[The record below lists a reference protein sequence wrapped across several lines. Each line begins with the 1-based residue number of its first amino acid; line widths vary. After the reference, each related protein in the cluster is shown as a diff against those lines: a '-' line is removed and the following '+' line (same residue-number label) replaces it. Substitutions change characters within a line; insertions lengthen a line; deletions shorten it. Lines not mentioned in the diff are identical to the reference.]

1 MTQLATD
8 LRFGLRLLRASP
20 LTTIAAIVSLGL
32 GIGGTT
38 VMFSAVDAVLL
49 RPLPYEQADRLVR
62 VYASSALGSRIDLSP
77 GDFQDYRLAESFEG
91 VAAMDAATMTLTG
104 DGSPEQV
111 RAQWVSGN
119 LFAVLGTPALA
130 GRTFLPAED
139 RPGSAPAA
147 MIGEGLWK
155 RRYGGQ
161 PAILGQTITVAG
173 HAIEVVGIVPASFQ
187 LDRTTDL
194 WLLGDRGVPRYS
206 RIPGDLAQNR
216 DIHTIEAIG
225 RLRPGVTMAAAQ
237 QELSAIAARLAR
249 EYPQWNTGWS
259 AGVEPLQ
266 ASIVGDTWRIL
277 VLLLAAVGLMLLIA
291 AVNVANLLLVRTQ
304 ARTLELTM
312 RAALGAD
319 RGRLAAQVLAESL
332 LLAAFGGLLGL
343 LVATWGVELLVR
355 LAPPGLPR
363 IDEIAVNGRV
373 FAFALVATAATGVGF
388 GLWPAWRASRT
399 SLARVLGDESRG
411 TVGRARRRAQFA
423 LVGGELAVAQVL
435 LVGAG
440 LLLASLSRLLAVDP
454 GFDPRGL
461 VAVDV
466 SLPGTK
472 YSDPARKVEFHRAV
486 VTGLTGLPD
495 TTEVA
500 MAMRAPMSRT
510 IDRGVRIE
518 GRPVPRPGQMP
529 TMSYQ
534 TVSDRYFA
542 VTGVPIVRGRAFTPR
557 DDEGG
562 GPVVIVNE
570 AFVRRY
576 FPGEDPVGRRIG
588 YGDPEHAKYWRTIV
602 GIARDTRER
611 IAAAPEPLAYAP
623 AAQDREPWNAG
634 SYLVKS
640 SLPATAVG
648 ERVRQAVLA
657 VDPDQPVGRVR
668 AIEDDMR
675 ASIAIERFTALL
687 ATLFAGL
694 ALVLAAVGT
703 FGVMSHVVASRTRE
717 LGVRLA
723 LGATRRDIVR
733 LVVGQAARLV
743 VVAVVVGLLA
753 STVLG
758 GWLRTLLYEIVPGDP
773 GALAAAA
780 SILVATALAASYL
793 PVRRALAADP
803 MVSLRR

>member
-49 RPLPYEQADRLVR
+49 RPLPYEHADRLVR

-161 PAILGQTITVAG
+161 PGILGQTITVAG

-486 VTGLTGLPD
+486 VTGLTGLPG
-495 TTEVA
+495 TTDVA

-529 TMSYQ
+529 INV
-534 TVSDRYFA
+534 VSDRQRSLL
-542 VTGVPIVRGRAFTPR
+542 RGHRCSDRARPR
-557 DDEGG
+557 LHA
-562 GPVVIVNE
+562 P
-570 AFVRRY
+570 RR
-576 FPGEDPVGRRIG
+576 
-588 YGDPEHAKYWRTIV
+588 
-602 GIARDTRER
+602 
-611 IAAAPEPLAYAP
+611 
-623 AAQDREPWNAG
+623 
-634 SYLVKS
+634 
-640 SLPATAVG
+640 
-648 ERVRQAVLA
+648 
-657 VDPDQPVGRVR
+657 
-668 AIEDDMR
+668 
-675 ASIAIERFTALL
+675 
-687 ATLFAGL
+687 
-694 ALVLAAVGT
+694 
-703 FGVMSHVVASRTRE
+703 
-717 LGVRLA
+717 
-723 LGATRRDIVR
+723 
-733 LVVGQAARLV
+733 
-743 VVAVVVGLLA
+743 
-753 STVLG
+753 
-758 GWLRTLLYEIVPGDP
+758 
-773 GALAAAA
+773 
-780 SILVATALAASYL
+780 
-793 PVRRALAADP
+793 
-803 MVSLRR
+803 

>member
-1 MTQLATD
+1 MTPLATD

-49 RPLPYEQADRLVR
+49 RPLPYEHADRLVR

-161 PAILGQTITVAG
+161 PGILGQTITVAG

-486 VTGLTGLPD
+486 VTGLTGLPG
-495 TTEVA
+495 TTERGDGDARTDVPHHRSR
-500 MAMRAPMSRT
+500 RAH
-510 IDRGVRIE
+510 RGPA
-518 GRPVPRPGQMP
+518 RPAPWPDADNV
-529 TMSYQ
+529 
-534 TVSDRYFA
+534 VSDRQRSLL
-542 VTGVPIVRGRAFTPR
+542 RGHRCSDRARPR
-557 DDEGG
+557 LHA
-562 GPVVIVNE
+562 P
-570 AFVRRY
+570 RR
-576 FPGEDPVGRRIG
+576 
-588 YGDPEHAKYWRTIV
+588 
-602 GIARDTRER
+602 
-611 IAAAPEPLAYAP
+611 
-623 AAQDREPWNAG
+623 
-634 SYLVKS
+634 
-640 SLPATAVG
+640 
-648 ERVRQAVLA
+648 
-657 VDPDQPVGRVR
+657 
-668 AIEDDMR
+668 
-675 ASIAIERFTALL
+675 
-687 ATLFAGL
+687 
-694 ALVLAAVGT
+694 
-703 FGVMSHVVASRTRE
+703 
-717 LGVRLA
+717 
-723 LGATRRDIVR
+723 
-733 LVVGQAARLV
+733 
-743 VVAVVVGLLA
+743 
-753 STVLG
+753 
-758 GWLRTLLYEIVPGDP
+758 
-773 GALAAAA
+773 
-780 SILVATALAASYL
+780 
-793 PVRRALAADP
+793 
-803 MVSLRR
+803 

>member
-1 MTQLATD
+1 MTPLASD

-49 RPLPYEQADRLVR
+49 RPLPYEHADRLVR

-161 PAILGQTITVAG
+161 PGILGQTITVAG

-319 RGRLAAQVLAESL
+319 RGRLAAQVLVESL

-363 IDEIAVNGRV
+363 IDEIAINGRV
-373 FAFALVATAATGVGF
+373 FAFALVSTAATGVGF

-486 VTGLTGLPD
+486 VTGLTGLPG

-529 TMSYQ
+529 TC
-534 TVSDRYFA
+534 
-542 VTGVPIVRGRAFTPR
+542 
-557 DDEGG
+557 
-562 GPVVIVNE
+562 
-570 AFVRRY
+570 
-576 FPGEDPVGRRIG
+576 RIR
-588 YGDPEHAKYWRTIV
+588 PSA
-602 GIARDTRER
+602 IATSRSQVFRSC
-611 IAAAPEPLAYAP
+611 AAAPS
-623 AAQDREPWNAG
+623 R
-634 SYLVKS
+634 
-640 SLPATAVG
+640 PATMKA
-648 ERVRQAVLA
+648 E
-657 VDPDQPVGRVR
+657 
-668 AIEDDMR
+668 
-675 ASIAIERFTALL
+675 
-687 ATLFAGL
+687 
-694 ALVLAAVGT
+694 
-703 FGVMSHVVASRTRE
+703 
-717 LGVRLA
+717 
-723 LGATRRDIVR
+723 
-733 LVVGQAARLV
+733 AR
-743 VVAVVVGLLA
+743 
-753 STVLG
+753 
-758 GWLRTLLYEIVPGDP
+758 W
-773 GALAAAA
+773 
-780 SILVATALAASYL
+780 
-793 PVRRALAADP
+793 
-803 MVSLRR
+803 